1 MEPFKQFA
9 SDKQEALDQ
18 LSRLAGLIRQLGGLG
33 LDVQD
38 DLAKVDAAVSAIE
51 GDVLRVALMGAFSDG
66 KTSVVAAWL
75 GHVMDDMKIDM
86 DESSDRLS
94 LYRPAGLPDQ
104 CEIVDTPGLF
114 GDKERTIDGKHVLYA
129 DLTKQYISEAHLI
142 LYVVDATNP
151 LKDSHGEIVRWLL
164 RDLNKLCATVFVINK
179 MDEVADLTEEELFR
193 QQAAIKRENIVG
205 KLKRFAALTAEE
217 IRQLRIVCISANPN
231 GRGLPYWFA
240 KPAHYEARSRIG
252 QLKTMTQEV
261 LSAQVP
267 EVLRAKTGLDVVR
280 DLVARKLAVANA
292 QLNELLV
299 FEMSNQQERT
309 RIREDIKRGRIEVK
323 RLAAAMF
330 DELQALEARLL
341 TKLRPLEMEDLRAY
355 MEDEIG
361 MTGPDVGFKLQFRIK
376 TIFDRYSEQASDVTA
391 RIAKD
396 IELQLDAGASFV
408 EKLGGH
414 ALGLTGKALKGVQ
427 ALPTAVIRKGIY
439 AARDVL
445 GHITGISVKFLPWE
459 AAKLAGLISKLAG
472 PVAAGIQ
479 VLTDVWQAYQK
490 HEREQALQRQKDDI
504 STMVKES
511 FKVVYDLL
519 RSDEAVQATFAPQL
533 KEFEQVLSKLGSTA
547 TWIQD
552 SQHTLKTIRAELNAL
567 LTQPHPAHA
576 DDPIRPTR

>member
-9 SDKQEALDQ
+9 SDKQEALDR

-33 LDVQD
+33 LDVRD
-38 DLAKVDAAVSAIE
+38 DLAKVGSAVKAIE

-94 LYRPAGLPDQ
+94 VYRPAGLPDQ

-114 GDKERTIDGKHVLYA
+114 GDKERTVDGEHVLYA
-129 DLTKQYISEAHLI
+129 DLTKQYISEAHLV

-151 LKDSHGEIVRWLL
+151 LKDSHREIVRWLL
-164 RDLNKLCATVFVINK
+164 RDLNKLGATVFVINK
-179 MDEVADLTEEELFR
+179 MDEVTDLTEEDLFR
-193 QQAAIKRENIVG
+193 QQVAIKGENIIG
-205 KLKRFAALTAEE
+205 KLERFAALTTEE
-217 IRQLRIVCISANPN
+217 IRQLRIVCISADPN

-240 KPAHYEARSRIG
+240 RPAHYEARSRIG
-252 QLKTMTQEV
+252 QLKTVTQEV

-280 DLVARKLAVANA
+280 DLVARKLAVAEA
-292 QLNELLV
+292 QLDELLV

-309 RIREDIKRGRIEVK
+309 RINEDIRRGRIEVK

-341 TKLRPLEMEDLRAY
+341 AKLRPLELEDLRAY
-355 MEDEIG
+355 LEDEVG
-361 MTGPDVGFKLQFRIK
+361 MTGPDVGFKLQLRIK
-376 TIFDRYSEQASDVTA
+376 GIIERYSEQASDVTG

-396 IELQLDAGASFV
+396 IKLQLDAGASFV
-408 EKLGGH
+408 EKLGGQ
-414 ALGLTGKALKGVQ
+414 ALGLTGQALMGVQ
-427 ALPTAVIRKGIY
+427 ALPTAVIRAGIY

-445 GHITGISVKFLPWE
+445 DHITGISVTLLPWE
-459 AAKLAGLISKLAG
+459 AAKLATSISKLAG

-479 VLTDVWQAYQK
+479 VLTDVWQAHQA
-490 HEREQALQRQKDDI
+490 HEREQALQKQKDGI
-504 STMVKES
+504 STLLKES
-511 FKVVYDLL
+511 FKTVYDLL

-552 SQHTLKTIRAELNAL
+552 AQHTLKTVRTDLHSL
-567 LTQPHPAHA
+567 LPHPAHA
-576 DDPIRPTR
+576 DGLARPTR